1 MKKLIV
7 YDFDKTIYNGETNI
21 DFTKFVFKNYK
32 KYRLKILKYSILSLF
47 YIKNLKKSK
56 EMFFSYLNNED
67 IEEIKKIRDE
77 FWEFKKDKMY
87 SYFFDEIIEN
97 KKQADEIILISA
109 SPTFLLH
116 EISKKLGFDKVI
128 ATDFE
133 INNSFNSKIIG
144 KNCKNKAKVE
154 KLNEYLKGKE
164 YEIISF
170 YSDSISDKPLYDISK
185 NKYYVEKGIL
195 KKGLPKNKKILD
207 RLK

>member
-1 MKKLIV
+1 MKKLII

-56 EMFFSYLNNED
+56 EIFFSYLNNEN

-87 SYFFDEIIEN
+87 SYFFKEIIEN

-154 KLNEYLKGKE
+154 KLNEYLKGNE

-185 NKYYVEKGIL
+185 NKYYVEKGKL
-195 KKGLPKNKKILD
+195 KKGFPKNKKILD